1 MTQRPSDDG
10 VRAMLLTAILV
21 LAASIAMVAAARNTP
36 RSVVE
41 ASVAGFPPALPTIA
55 VPMPSNTTVPSTA
68 AAPSAT
74 VLALDVASA
83 TPVPSATPAPSPT
96 ASATA
101 VAGDR
106 VPVGTRPPAPTPLG
120 SETSAVPATAT
131 ATNTPVPTPTKTMMS
146 LRTDLPAMSL
156 QDWPRPANDDG
167 WGMHFIINAYPSE
180 QEIDLNIQRLVDM
193 RIKWAV
199 VIYGDEIQ
207 LQKLAPRFRDA
218 GITVV
223 WRRML
228 RPYDRYYDWG
238 RDIAILKN
246 LGVAPYMQ
254 AYNEPEVPAEWPDGK
269 SNEAVFLDNLVSACQ
284 DIYNA
289 GGYVGLQF
297 ASSQWL
303 RDALHEIKARNGQAV
318 FGRMFFVPH
327 SYGMNHPPDYT
338 EDINAVLSFRIYAMV
353 FQQEIGMVPPMIV
366 GEGGW
371 KYGATD
377 DARFPKVT
385 DELHRDYYVALYNW
399 FRTGKLS
406 NGEPLPDYLFAF
418 CPWLI
423 AHKMDDNAFYD
434 SFAGDRTMTIAAIKA
449 IPPFV
454 RHFSWG

>member
-1 MTQRPSDDG
+1 VPGTN
-10 VRAMLLTAILV
+10 TA
-21 LAASIAMVAAARNTP
+21 
-36 RSVVE
+36 
-41 ASVAGFPPALPTIA
+41 
-55 VPMPSNTTVPSTA
+55 
-68 AAPSAT
+68 
-74 VLALDVASA
+74 
-83 TPVPSATPAPSPT
+83 SPT
-96 ASATA
+96 VTTSLTVTQTATA
-101 VAGDR
+101 DGRTA
-106 VPVGTRPPAPTPLG
+106 VGTRPPAPTPAATFTPIAGLT
-120 SETSAVPATAT
+120 ETAAPTSTPA
-131 ATNTPVPTPTKTMMS
+131 PTPTKTMMS
-146 LRTDLPAMSL
+146 LRGDLPAMAL

-167 WGMHFIINAYPSE
+167 WGMHFVINAYPSE
-180 QEIDLNIQRLVDM
+180 QEIDLNIQRMVDM

-199 VIYGDEIQ
+199 VLYGDEVQ

-218 GITVV
+218 GITVI

-228 RPYDRYYDWG
+228 RPYDRYYDWA
-238 RDIAILKN
+238 RDIGILKN
-246 LGVAPYMQ
+246 LGVPPYMQ
-254 AYNEPEVPAEWPDGK
+254 AYNEPEVAAEWPDGK

-297 ASSQWL
+297 ASDGWL
-303 RDALHEIKARNGQAV
+303 RDALHEIQARNGQAV
-318 FGRMFFVPH
+318 FGRMFFIPH

-338 EDINAVLSFRIYAMV
+338 EDINAVLSFRIYAMT
-353 FQQEIGMVPPMIV
+353 FQTEIGMVPPMIV

-377 DARFPKVT
+377 DARFPKVS
-385 DELHRDYYVALYNW
+385 DELHRDYYVALYSW
-399 FRTGKLS
+399 FSTGKLS

-454 RHFSWG
+454 RHFAWG